1 MLNKKKDGIKP
12 KEKKKKVVK
21 VTKDKTI
28 ARLKIVMEKLRIW
41 RKSIIPFQISTAT
54 WSDQKTVSKD
64 IPSAWV
70 IAGTRKSNTLI
81 SMAGYLDYTALDY
94 NTCV

>member
-28 ARLKIVMEKLRIW
+28 ARLKIVMEKLRI
-41 RKSIIPFQISTAT
+41 
-54 WSDQKTVSKD
+54 
-64 IPSAWV
+64 
-70 IAGTRKSNTLI
+70 
-81 SMAGYLDYTALDY
+81 
-94 NTCV
+94 